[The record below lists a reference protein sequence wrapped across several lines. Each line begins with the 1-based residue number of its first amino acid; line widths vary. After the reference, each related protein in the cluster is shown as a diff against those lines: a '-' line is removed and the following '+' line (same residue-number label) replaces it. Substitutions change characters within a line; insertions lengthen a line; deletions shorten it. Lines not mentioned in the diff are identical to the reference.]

1 MPVKKL
7 PESYFLSDDVVAT
20 AKNLLGK
27 KLVTCIDGI
36 KTSGII
42 TETEAYAGVND
53 KGSHA
58 YGGKRTKRNEV
69 MYHSGGIAYIY
80 LCYGMHPLFNIV
92 TNTKEIP
99 HAVLIRA
106 IYPVEGKELI
116 LKRRNAI
123 SMNKNLSNG
132 PGKVTRALGLDLSQ
146 NGEKVFGKTI
156 WLEVQQQS
164 IPEGKIF
171 SGPRIGI
178 DYAGEDALLP
188 YRFWIKWKDAEE
200 IFSSK

>member
-20 AKNLLGK
+20 ARNLLGK
-27 KLVTCIDGI
+27 KLVTCIKGI

-69 MYHSGGIAYIY
+69 MYHRGGIAYIY

-92 TNTKEIP
+92 TNTKDVP

-106 IYPVEGKELI
+106 IYPVDGKELI
-116 LKRRNAI
+116 LLRRNASVI
-123 SMNKNLSNG
+123 NKNLFNG
-132 PGKVTRALGLDLSQ
+132 PGKVTRALGLDLPL

-156 WLEVQQQS
+156 WVEDQHQS
-164 IPEGKIF
+164 ILEGKIF

-188 YRFWIKWKDAEE
+188 YRFWINWKDAEDL
-200 IFSSK
+200 F